1 MITQQSGLQQG
12 DTKVNLITDLD
23 NFRGMQI
30 ELTKYLTSDDIV
42 GFSWSG
48 RKEESDY
55 DQYFTM
61 VNPLQILTK
70 SSPNV

>member
-23 NFRGMQI
+23 NYRGMQI